1 MGVGLLNLA
10 VAVLALP
17 LLALALRRLPLSYAV
32 YALAVYVM
40 ATGVSSGAPFY
51 GRDVAHP
58 FVLPLISTHR
68 YLLMA
73 FPLAVSAALL
83 VRRRSLL
90 VVATTT
96 LMLLQL
102 TLGMLFVNRLWAG

>member
-1 MGVGLLNLA
+1 MAL
-10 VAVLALP
+10 LALP

>member
-1 MGVGLLNLA
+1 MVTSA
-10 VAVLALP
+10 
-17 LLALALRRLPLSYAV
+17 
-32 YALAVYVM
+32 
-40 ATGVSSGAPFY
+40 SSGVPYY

-73 FPLAVSAALL
+73 FPPAISAAVL
-83 VRRRSLL
+83 VRRRSL
-90 VVATTT
+90 VVATTST
-96 LMLLQL
+96 LLLLHL